1 MNDNRQRHPFFGF
14 GNHRR
19 WADSENF
26 FDFPFGR
33 FGRRWGGFP
42 PERPGQGDR
51 PFGRG
56 DLKIVIL
63 ELLKDQP
70 RHGYDI
76 IRALEERSRGTY
88 RPSPGS
94 VYPTLQMLED
104 LGYVSANQ
112 QEGKKVYSITD
123 EGRRYLSEQESTV
136 EDIRSRITA
145 GWDAA
150 QRPEVAELM
159 HELQSLGRALFR
171 HATRGALQDPERLK
185 RLKAILER
193 ARNEVEQVGQQPS
206 AEEPTRIV

>member
-1 MNDNRQRHPFFGF
+1 MFGH
-14 GNHRR
+14 HRR
-19 WADSENF
+19 GGPYGRWSDPESP
-26 FDFPFGR
+26 FDFFQFGR
-33 FGRRWGGFP
+33 FGRRWGGP
-42 PERPGQGDR
+42 GPGWDRPER

-56 DLKIVIL
+56 DLKYVIL

-104 LGYVSANQ
+104 LGYVTSI
-112 QEGKKVYSITD
+112 QEEGGKKVYAITD

-136 EDIRSRITA
+136 EDIQSRLRA

-159 HELQSLGRALFR
+159 RELQLLGRALFR
-171 HATRGALQDPERLK
+171 HATGGALQDPERLK
-185 RLKAILER
+185 RLKGILER
-193 ARNEVEQVGQQPS
+193 AR
-206 AEEPTRIV
+206 AEIETVYETPTTIV